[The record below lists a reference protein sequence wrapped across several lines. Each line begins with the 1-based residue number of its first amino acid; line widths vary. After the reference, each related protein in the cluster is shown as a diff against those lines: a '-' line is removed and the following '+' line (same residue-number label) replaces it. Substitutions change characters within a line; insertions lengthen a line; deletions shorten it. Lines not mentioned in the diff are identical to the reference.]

1 VIFEADSFGD
11 SGDNGN
17 VAETE
22 TFTIK
27 ETSAILA
34 GPANGS
40 VIDVTGL
47 NNNKSVT
54 VMFIPAPGNKLDETS
69 VDDSDVVFT
78 LTLPDNSKYDIAG
91 PGTVEN
97 GSAYRYD
104 LPGNLVFNPGD
115 VTVSF
120 HANTWTDTGG
130 NPNVASIETFTV
142 AGAAAD
148 LYIPV
153 NGGAIDAGSLNE
165 QGYLDVKF
173 IPSGNGVL
181 NADSILDPQD
191 PSGAEFTLTGDA
203 ANGVII
209 LNDQVSQID
218 GTTVFRYPFSGTFG
232 TGEVQVEFIPGSFA
246 DSSYSNVADTEFF
259 LVTGPTADIVG
270 EVEDGV
276 IGLTA
281 FEQLRYVDITFT
293 ATEGNDIDVNS
304 IDGDEIKFMMHD
316 GNEHDPRGPPEVNGN
331 TYRYFLPDSLTL
343 EPGIIQVIFQPG
355 TWSDTGGYT
364 NLAETES
371 FNIKVPTADLVD
383 PLIGDKVDRA
393 TLNSRGYILV
403 RFNDSTGNRLDASSV
418 TDGPNANDNGSEFT
432 LSGDGVGSAAV
443 EGDAQKVKGELLF
456 STDDSG
462 FSGGLDSGTFSD
474 VLRQTFSDR
483 NVRVSGSV
491 TVTVMTSGSEWQ
503 VTDEGNLQ
511 YIIQYEAGEDG
522 ASDRI
527 HVYDFNYTY
536 QYNFSGSFVD
546 GPVYVNFLAGR
557 WQDNVGNTSLAET
570 EYFGVISQAPSFEI
584 MIEGSLE
591 LHGGGFTPDYNG
603 DGTPDPLFSLRGKVV
618 LNIDAVKH
626 PVSGE
631 ILEARFTLDISATL
645 ELIYLG
651 NVASAAGRFILV
663 MGDANDS
670 SEDSSIFGSNKLKF
684 WGVLSFQTNLEKLRA
699 IGIEANATALLMV
712 NSTGETK
719 IETISLEGI
728 KGDKLFTMDDL
739 DISSQLPQDLSPS
752 SFIQEIPQALRDA
765 FVNAGIEISENLQVQ
780 GVEPGTRW
788 KIYDNDA
795 GKQYFIDK
803 DGNSLH
809 IYGEAQRF
817 ELEGKSFSIALA
829 GVLLFKIPPIQED
842 SPELFRLSGVFYMKI
857 KLDGLDISLEAF
869 VNAELTIGLESD
881 PLLRFTALGV
891 LLIRLSETESY
902 FAMLLELEFNMG
914 TSAI

>member
-1 VIFEADSFGD
+1 
-11 SGDNGN
+11 
-17 VAETE
+17 
-22 TFTIK
+22 
-27 ETSAILA
+27 
-34 GPANGS
+34 
-40 VIDVTGL
+40 
-47 NNNKSVT
+47 
-54 VMFIPAPGNKLDETS
+54 
-69 VDDSDVVFT
+69 
-78 LTLPDNSKYDIAG
+78 
-91 PGTVEN
+91 
-97 GSAYRYD
+97 
-104 LPGNLVFNPGD
+104 
-115 VTVSF
+115 
-120 HANTWTDTGG
+120 
-130 NPNVASIETFTV
+130 
-142 AGAAAD
+142 
-148 LYIPV
+148 
-153 NGGAIDAGSLNE
+153 
-165 QGYLDVKF
+165 
-173 IPSGNGVL
+173 
-181 NADSILDPQD
+181 
-191 PSGAEFTLTGDA
+191 
-203 ANGVII
+203 
-209 LNDQVSQID
+209 
-218 GTTVFRYPFSGTFG
+218 
-232 TGEVQVEFIPGSFA
+232 
-246 DSSYSNVADTEFF
+246 
-259 LVTGPTADIVG
+259 
-270 EVEDGV
+270 
-276 IGLTA
+276 
-281 FEQLRYVDITFT
+281 
-293 ATEGNDIDVNS
+293 
-304 IDGDEIKFMMHD
+304 
-316 GNEHDPRGPPEVNGN
+316 
-331 TYRYFLPDSLTL
+331 
-343 EPGIIQVIFQPG
+343 
-355 TWSDTGGYT
+355 
-364 NLAETES
+364 
-371 FNIKVPTADLVD
+371 
-383 PLIGDKVDRA
+383 
-393 TLNSRGYILV
+393 
-403 RFNDSTGNRLDASSV
+403 
-418 TDGPNANDNGSEFT
+418 
-432 LSGDGVGSAAV
+432 
-443 EGDAQKVKGELLF
+443 
-456 STDDSG
+456 
-462 FSGGLDSGTFSD
+462 
-474 VLRQTFSDR
+474 
-483 NVRVSGSV
+483 
-491 TVTVMTSGSEWQ
+491 SEWQ

-728 KGDKLFTMDDL
+728 KGDKLFTMGDS

-765 FVNAGIEISENLQVQ
+765 FVGAGIEISANLQVQ

-829 GVLLFKIPPIQED
+829 GALLFKIPPIQED

-914 TSAI
+914 TSAILSFEANFNLYINTSGVSRGFLVPGLFLDPTKGYLSQHFIDGLEYGTGDLLFPINDSDDSLKTRLDNFYDGETNSGTADAALVDDLKAAGLTLNGQVTIRVIHKQDRWEISDADGNAYIIETNASNPDFLNVYGVASGGRYYVNIPRGPPQIDGSLGTAGPYIVISGAGKLTIAEVFILEGAFRFELSVDRLQLQVAARLKLGPLGEVKAFGFLEINDQGLIGVIRLDASFPGLKEIGIEFAAYANFVLNTTSQDTPITIMFGPGDSETFLIPKA